1 MKALGDGLQ
10 PYKQTGNIMLLIRK
24 YSYEIILLLI
34 LRALIIISEY
44 YYESS

>member
-10 PYKQTGNIMLLIRK
+10 PYKQTGNIMPLIRK

-44 YYESS
+44 YESS